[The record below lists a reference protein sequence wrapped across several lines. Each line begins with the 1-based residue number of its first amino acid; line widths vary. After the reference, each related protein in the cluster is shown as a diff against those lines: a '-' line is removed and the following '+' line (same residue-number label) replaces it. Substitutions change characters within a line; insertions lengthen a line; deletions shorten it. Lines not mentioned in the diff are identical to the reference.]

1 MKKIFICGYY
11 GFDNLGDEAILR
23 SLIEGIR
30 RQAPEA
36 ELTVLSATRHQT
48 EEEYGVK
55 AISRNDYRALVHAM
69 KTQDVIVFG
78 GGSLLQDVTSS
89 RSILYYLGLMF
100 LAKMHGKP
108 LMMVA
113 QGIGPIRKSV
123 FRKMTHWIFRTAK
136 HISVRDHISLEELA
150 KMGIDRNR
158 IVLTTDPVWGF
169 DAIPVIKNLGN
180 NHVRI
185 EQPLTKGGER
195 SIVLSLRPWGNSE
208 EMEKKW
214 IELVNRLQGDLQVR
228 VELLSF
234 HQAQDAPLAKK
245 IAGQTGC
252 EWMAHTP
259 SVETVL
265 ERIGAADL
273 LIGVRLHSLIFSA
286 IMATPMIGLSYDPKV
301 DAFMESMKGG
311 PVYAVESFSVD
322 EVVELARQRMDD
334 QAFHLKL
341 KKQSEKLCAQAKAD
355 QKMIIQELLHE

>member
-30 RQAPEA
+30 RQAPET

-55 AISRNDYRALVHAM
+55 AISRNDYRALMHAM

-113 QGIGPIRKSV
+113 QGIGPIRKPV

-136 HISVRDHISLEELA
+136 HISVRDHISFEELVA
-150 KMGIDRNR
+150 MGIDRER

-169 DAIPVIKNLGN
+169 DAAKGTDL
-180 NHVRI
+180 
-185 EQPLTKGGER
+185 PLSKGSQK

-208 EMEKKW
+208 AMESKW
-214 IELVNRLQGDLQVR
+214 VELVNRLQIELQAD

-234 HQAQDAPLAKK
+234 HQAQDVPLAKK
-245 IAGQTGC
+245 IAEKTGC
-252 EWMAHTP
+252 AWMAHTP
-259 SVETVL
+259 SL
-265 ERIGAADL
+265 EKMLKRIEAADL

-286 IMATPMIGLSYDPKV
+286 IVATPMIGLSYDPKV
-301 DAFMESMKGG
+301 DAFMESMEGG
-311 PVYAVESFSVD
+311 PVYAVESFSV
-322 EVVELARQRMDD
+322 EQVVQLARQRINDQLFHERLRKRSDD
-334 QAFHLKL
+334 VR
-341 KKQSEKLCAQAKAD
+341 AQAQSD

>member
-30 RQAPEA
+30 SQSPEV
-36 ELTVLSATRHQT
+36 ELTVLSASRHRT
-48 EEEYGVK
+48 EDEYGVK
-55 AISRNDYRALVHAM
+55 AISRNDYRALMHAM

-113 QGIGPIRKSV
+113 QGIGPIQRSV
-123 FRKMTHWIFRTAK
+123 FRKMTHWIFRSAK
-136 HISVRDHISLEELA
+136 HISVRDRVSLEELA
-150 KMGIDRNR
+150 AMGIDRDR
-158 IVLTTDPVWGF
+158 IVQTTDPVWGF
-169 DAIPVIKNLGN
+169 HSIPAMETVAQRAEKS
-180 NHVRI
+180 V
-185 EQPLTKGGER
+185 
-195 SIVLSLRPWGNSE
+195 VMSLRPWGNSE
-208 EMEKKW
+208 EMEAKW
-214 IELVNRLQGDLQVR
+214 VELVNRLQTELQAN

-234 HQAQDAPLAKK
+234 HQAQDAPLAKRISDK
-245 IAGQTGC
+245 TGC
-252 EWMAHTP
+252 AWMAHTP
-259 SVETVL
+259 SVEQIL

-301 DAFMESMKGG
+301 DAFMESMEGG
-311 PVYAVESFSVD
+311 PIFAVESFSVD
-322 EVVELARQRMDD
+322 QVVQLARQRMKD
-334 QAFHLKL
+334 QVFQQKL
-341 KKQSEKLCAQAKAD
+341 RERSEGLCAQAKAD
-355 QKMIIQELLHE
+355 QKMIIQELLHD